1 MVVGEALVA
10 FKVMMRSKVIE
21 VEGIALK
28 DLVVI
33 SAAVD
38 AVVASHKEVIG
49 DLVKKVLEMSPT
61 ESF

>member
-1 MVVGEALVA
+1 VVVGEALVA